1 MKDLSKKIVEAE
13 FLPLDPYRATKEE
26 VLSEDIF
33 RYLNAIEN
41 EFFKE
46 SILLKVR
53 DIAKNLGIKD
63 EFNRLYKAYNK
74 EYGKNNG
81 QDAYKK
87 HKNKFNKN
95 ISSDFN
101 KTSNNKETS
110 KIETEE
116 NLVNFE
122 GCPIGNLDAGIWNA
136 SDDGIWRI
144 ETRNF
149 EPVKVMA
156 CPHPILPIERLKN
169 LESGLEK
176 VRLSFRRDNIWEDVV
191 VDNSLISNNII
202 L

>member
-53 DIAKNLGIKD
+53 DIAKNLGVKD

-74 EYGKNNG
+74 EYGKDNS

-87 HKNKFNKN
+87 YKNKFRAEQQAGAA
-95 ISSDFN
+95 SLRTDFFQ
-101 KTSNNKETS
+101 TEY
-110 KIETEE
+110 EEEEDEVTEE
-116 NLVNFE
+116 APVQE
-122 GCPIGNLDAGIWNA
+122 APA
-136 SDDGIWRI
+136 
-144 ETRNF
+144 ETN
-149 EPVKVMA
+149 E
-156 CPHPILPIERLKN
+156 
-169 LESGLEK
+169 
-176 VRLSFRRDNIWEDVV
+176 
-191 VDNSLISNNII
+191 
-202 L
+202 